1 MPSTLLQ
8 TGSPLPTSQRPEK
21 APSHSTSAVGATAL
35 ARRAA
40 RSASLPSTDG
50 PTSPCPQPALPHH
63 ATCRCP
69 GNLGSS
75 VLDTQASRTVCG
87 EGLRVRQVTLDKLST
102 PASPAPDHKQNRASP
117 RPRTLPRALP
127 PTGMP
132 TSSAACWLH
141 GDTLNTLSPQDPAPC
156 SSLSEGGSS
165 ARSRPRPHQL
175 TRLPGADADESLSRI
190 QLHGGHGHRPRP
202 YD

>member
-50 PTSPCPQPALPHH
+50 PTSPCPQPALPHR

-75 VLDTQASRTVCG
+75 VLDTQASGTVCG
-87 EGLRVRQVTLDKLST
+87 EGAKCAASHSGQTQHARVTSTRPQTEQGQPEASHAPSGTAPNRDAHVQRRLLASRGRAEHALSSG
-102 PASPAPDHKQNRASP
+102 PSPLLFP
-117 RPRTLPRALP
+117 L
-127 PTGMP
+127 
-132 TSSAACWLH
+132 
-141 GDTLNTLSPQDPAPC
+141 
-156 SSLSEGGSS
+156 
-165 ARSRPRPHQL
+165 
-175 TRLPGADADESLSRI
+175 
-190 QLHGGHGHRPRP
+190 
-202 YD
+202 